1 MPPSSKVFN
10 ISVTDRAFDFKYY
23 DFYFYILKSY
33 PAKIFL
39 KSFFLEINEVMCWTG
54 VHVVIICDNYYEI
67 FNFF

>member
-33 PAKIFL
+33 PVKIFL
-39 KSFFLEINEVMCWTG
+39 KSFFFRDKRGDVLNEGTCG
-54 VHVVIICDNYYEI
+54 NYLW
-67 FNFF
+67 